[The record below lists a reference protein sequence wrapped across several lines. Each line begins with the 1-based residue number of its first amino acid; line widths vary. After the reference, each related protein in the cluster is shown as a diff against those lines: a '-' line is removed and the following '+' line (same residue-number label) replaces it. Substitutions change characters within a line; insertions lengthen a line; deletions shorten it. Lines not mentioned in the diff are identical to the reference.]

1 MKKRSLDRASEASF
15 ITDYVIIFNTSVEY
29 PSVDNGKTLSGY
41 WRGWSTDELSNKIH
55 PLPVLSRK
63 RELESVL
70 RHCATYRGLCDLL
83 TRAVLGR
90 GGGVWPLRF
99 SRISKRR
106 RRSALFQVNR
116 KVK

>member
-1 MKKRSLDRASEASF
+1 MKKRSLDRASETSF
-15 ITDYVIIFNTSVEY
+15 NTDYVIIFNTSVEY
-29 PSVDNGKTLSGY
+29 PSVDNGTTLSGY

-90 GGGVWPLRF
+90 GWYGPLRF
-99 SRISKRR
+99 SRISKKTATLGTIYF
-106 RRSALFQVNR
+106 RSTG
-116 KVK
+116 K